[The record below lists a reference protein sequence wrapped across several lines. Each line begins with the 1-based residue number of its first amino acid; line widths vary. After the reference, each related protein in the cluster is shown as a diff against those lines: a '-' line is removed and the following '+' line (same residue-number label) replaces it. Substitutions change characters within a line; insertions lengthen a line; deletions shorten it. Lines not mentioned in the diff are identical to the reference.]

1 MRLAALVPLP
11 RMPGTGQPGVAMLFL
26 LGFFFFFVQLG
37 PAGVAAVKCKQCFTV
52 TGKECHAPKKFCEAR
67 RGESCLTVSTYRIE
81 GEEKLGFVSRFKG
94 CSSSCEEQVLQGEE
108 YIIQIMCCKNNCN

>member
-37 PAGVAAVKCKQCFTV
+37 PAG
-52 TGKECHAPKKFCEAR
+52 
-67 RGESCLTVSTYRIE
+67 
-81 GEEKLGFVSRFKG
+81 EKLGFVSRFKG